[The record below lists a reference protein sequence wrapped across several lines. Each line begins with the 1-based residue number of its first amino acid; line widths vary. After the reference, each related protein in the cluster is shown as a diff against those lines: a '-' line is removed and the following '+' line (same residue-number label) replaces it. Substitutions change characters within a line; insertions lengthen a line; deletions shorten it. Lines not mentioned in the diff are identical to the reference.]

1 MKGIGT
7 YLLSVCGAAL
17 LISFCLSLA
26 IGQKSK
32 KILQFVG
39 GLVLVLTVVAPVV
52 KLDPDTLA
60 RAVSKAHIEANMS
73 GTGVEVKNKELIS
86 VLIKEQCVSYILD
99 KAAQWELDLEIEVIM
114 NEEQGYPFPVGVN
127 ICGKVPDTAKK
138 FLSDMIA
145 SDLGITKDRQEW
157 K

>member
-1 MKGIGT
+1 MKGNGV

-17 LISFCLSLA
+17 LVSFCSSLA

-32 KILQFVG
+32 IILRFVG
-39 GLVLVLTVVAPVV
+39 GLLLVLTVIAPVA

-60 RAVSKAHIEANMS
+60 RAVSKARVEVNMS
-73 GTGVEVKNKELIS
+73 GTGIEVKNKELIS
-86 VLIKEQCVSYILD
+86 MLIKEQCVSYILD

-114 NEEQGYPFPVGVN
+114 NEEQGYPFPVGVS
-127 ICGKVPDTAKK
+127 IRGKVPDIAKK
-138 FLSDMIA
+138 HLSDMIA